1 MDSGDESL
9 VGHIFCPFFIWVTC
23 FFDIEL
29 WALFVDSG
37 DESLVGHIA
46 SPSLEVVSSFLFLV
60 SSAVQ
65 KLLNSIRSHLNNRH
79 FCLPITKGKKFKI
92 KVVSA
97 EASLLALYTAA
108 FSLRPHVVFPRNTR
122 TPGSPCVSIQISSSS
137 KDTSCPGFSPLLTVS
152 FELNRLFKGPCHQMH
167 GHIPRHWGL
176 GP

>member
-1 MDSGDESL
+1 MLSIFLVPIDRLYVFSGEMS
-9 VGHIFCPFFIWVTC
+9 VEVFCPFPIWVTC

-108 FSLRPHVVFPRNTR
+108 FSLHPHVVFPRNTR
-122 TPGSPCVSIQISSSS
+122 TPGVSLCVRP
-137 KDTSCPGFSPLLTVS
+137 DF
-152 FELNRLFKGPCHQMH
+152 LFF
-167 GHIPRHWGL
+167 
-176 GP
+176 